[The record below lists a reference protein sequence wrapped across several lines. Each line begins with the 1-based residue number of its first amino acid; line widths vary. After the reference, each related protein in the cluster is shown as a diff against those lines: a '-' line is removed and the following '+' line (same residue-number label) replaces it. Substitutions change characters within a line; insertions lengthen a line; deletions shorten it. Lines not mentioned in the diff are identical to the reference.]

1 MLTAKRATQ
10 IASGMLGYY
19 EYLPSGTGPHP
30 LIVFMHG
37 VGQIGNGDSDLDN
50 VLSIGLP
57 MYLRKGLQLPAVII
71 MPQAIS
77 WSNGT
82 QVNQVI
88 EYAKK
93 NYAIDATRIY
103 ATGLSM
109 GGGAVWQF
117 ADAFA
122 DVAACVVPV
131 CPSASPTEMG
141 MQEMVKAGLGIIGY
155 HANDDNICSVYHTIT
170 PITRLNEI
178 GIRPLAEMTIMET
191 GGHNIWDYVYDPA
204 FGLYDK
210 MFTYIKGA
218 STMPVKITIT
228 SKDTRYLSQTRGGES
243 STVSL
248 YGAPKQIANT
258 IEQELYQYERWG
270 DFTYTIPVPAGKYT
284 LTMKF
289 AEIWFNKPGDRK
301 FNVEVNGLR
310 VLDNFD
316 MIAEAGKFTAIIKT
330 FTATSINKQLVIKF
344 SNNAKIAAIDITEG
358 ETPPPPNQVKV
369 EAEFSFPGGKYTLT
383 TDGRWTK

>member
-1 MLTAKRATQ
+1 M
-10 IASGMLGYY
+10 
-19 EYLPSGTGPHP
+19 
-30 LIVFMHG
+30 
-37 VGQIGNGDSDLDN
+37 
-50 VLSIGLP
+50 
-57 MYLRKGLQLPAVII
+57 
-71 MPQAIS
+71 
-77 WSNGT
+77 
-82 QVNQVI
+82 
-88 EYAKK
+88 
-93 NYAIDATRIY
+93 
-103 ATGLSM
+103 
-109 GGGAVWQF
+109 
-117 ADAFA
+117 
-122 DVAACVVPV
+122 
-131 CPSASPTEMG
+131 
-141 MQEMVKAGLGIIGY
+141 
-155 HANDDNICSVYHTIT
+155 
-170 PITRLNEI
+170 
-178 GIRPLAEMTIMET
+178 AEMTIMET

-204 FGLYDK
+204 LGLYDK

-218 STMPVKITIT
+218 STMPVKLTIT

-258 IEQELYQYERWG
+258 KEQELYQYERWG
-270 DFTYTIPVPAGKYT
+270 DFGYTIPVPAGKYT

-289 AEIWFNKPGDRK
+289 AEIWFNKPGDRE

-330 FTATSINKQLVIKF
+330 FTATSINNQLVIKF